1 MSVSFSSDAPATM
14 GLTKASARTRDLMV
28 RTAVGLMQAGQS
40 PSVSEA
46 AEAAGVSRATAYRYF
61 PTQSAL
67 VEAVVDHALGPILQW
82 DSLSADASDRMQ
94 ELLSSSNDRIVE
106 FEATFK
112 AALGLSLQQ
121 WAQQRSGTLPTGPR
135 FRRGHRIKLIEKAL
149 SPLRSR
155 LTEAEFGRLSKS
167 LSLVFGL
174 EVILVLKDIWNV
186 DTDEMQDVTTWT
198 ARALVRAALA
208 DAEKK
213 ARSSEQTGSTSEG
226 NSKGHHAP
234 GKKT

>member
-1 MSVSFSSDAPATM
+1 MSVSFSDDEPATT
-14 GLTKASARTRDLMV
+14 GLTGASARTRDLMV
-28 RTAVGLMQAGQS
+28 RTAVELMQRGQS

-67 VEAVVDHALGPILQW
+67 VEAVVDHALGPILRW
-82 DSLSADASDRMQ
+82 DSGSADAVERVQD
-94 ELLSSSNDRIVE
+94 LLSSSNERILE

-121 WAQQRSGTLPTGPR
+121 WAQTQSGTPTTGPQ
-135 FRRGHRIKLIEKAL
+135 FRRGHRIDLLEKAL
-149 SPLRSR
+149 APLREKLSGVQFDR
-155 LTEAEFGRLSKS
+155 LAKA
-167 LSLVFGL
+167 LSLTFGI

-186 DTDEMQDVTTWT
+186 EIDEMQDVATWT

-208 DAEKK
+208 EAQTEKS
-213 ARSSEQTGSTSEG
+213 AADRNQSG
-226 NSKGHHAP
+226 
-234 GKKT
+234 

>member
-1 MSVSFSSDAPATM
+1 MTVSFSSVEPGRAS
-14 GLTKASARTRDLMV
+14 LTGASARTRDLMV
-28 RTAVGLMQAGQS
+28 RTAVGLMQRGQT

-82 DSLSADASDRMQ
+82 DSASPDAADRVFD
-94 ELLSSSNDRIVE
+94 LLASSNDRIVE

-121 WAQQRSGTLPTGPR
+121 WAQQRSGIPPTGPE
-135 FRRGHRIKLIEKAL
+135 FRRGHRIELLERALAPLRTKLTSVQFSRLSKAL
-149 SPLRSR
+149 SMI
-155 LTEAEFGRLSKS
+155 
-167 LSLVFGL
+167 FGL
-174 EVILVLKDIWNV
+174 EVILVLKDIWKV
-186 DTDEMQDVTTWT
+186 DVDEMQDVATWS

-208 DAEKK
+208 EAGMHPPGWPE
-213 ARSSEQTGSTSEG
+213 TG
-226 NSKGHHAP
+226 
-234 GKKT
+234 

>member
-1 MSVSFSSDAPATM
+1 MRVSFLDDEPATT
-14 GLTKASARTRDLMV
+14 GLTGASARTRDLMV
-28 RTAVGLMQAGQS
+28 RTAVELMQRGQS

-82 DSLSADASDRMQ
+82 DSGSADAVERVQD
-94 ELLSSSNDRIVE
+94 LLSSSNDRIVE

-121 WAQQRSGTLPTGPR
+121 WALLKSGTPATGPQ
-135 FRRGHRIKLIEKAL
+135 FRRGHRIDLLEKAL
-149 SPLRSR
+149 APLREKLSDAQFDR
-155 LTEAEFGRLSKS
+155 LAKA
-167 LSLVFGL
+167 LSLIFGI

-186 DTDEMQDVTTWT
+186 EIDEMQDVATWT

-208 DAEKK
+208 EAETEKN
-213 ARSSEQTGSTSEG
+213 AADRNPSG
-226 NSKGHHAP
+226 
-234 GKKT
+234 